1 MTSESLTAVT
11 LKRTFLDVALCSL
24 MEVYDVKQTALLATE
39 IIFQLGTAFS
49 IPKECEAWEP
59 NLFLS

>member
-1 MTSESLTAVT
+1 
-11 LKRTFLDVALCSL
+11 